1 MMKCGLLSWLL
12 LMCALNSYSLGG
24 DSCKVLVKEI
34 SGTYIGGCKDSLA
47 HGKGTATGEDV
58 YVGEFKNG
66 LPDGKGK
73 YTYKGGNIFS
83 GTWVNGVKNGP
94 GKFTYSAGGKTMT
107 LKGYWVNGEY
117 AGASNPDE
125 LYRVTNHSGIEHYEI
140 KKLEGKEVK
149 ITITFIRL
157 MQKYVPPD
165 LKITNSTG
173 QLNQEFNKFTINDYF
188 TPVTCNIYFTVR
200 SNNDSRQCFLFF
212 DILQP
217 GNYEVTITDN

>member
-1 MMKCGLLSWLL
+1 MLL
-12 LMCALNSYSLGG
+12 LCALNSYSLQS
-24 DSCKVLVKEI
+24 DTCKVLVKEI
-34 SGTYIGGCKDSLA
+34 SGTYIGGCVNGLA

-58 YVGEFKNG
+58 YTGEFKNG

-83 GTWVNGVKNGP
+83 GNWIMGVKSGP
-94 GKFTYSAGGKTMT
+94 GKFTYSAGGKTIT

-117 AGASNPDE
+117 VGTSSPDE
-125 LYRVTNHSGIEHYEI
+125 LYRVTNHSGIENYEI
-140 KKLEGKEVK
+140 KKTDGKEVK
-149 ITITFIRL
+149 VTITFIRL

-173 QLNQEFNKFTINDYF
+173 LLSQDFNKFSIYDYF
-188 TPVTCNIYFTVR
+188 CPSTFNIYFTVK
-200 SNNDSRQCFLFF
+200 NNAGDARQCFFFF

-217 GNYEVTITDN
+217 GSYEVTITDD